1 MIKIDNIYLFE
12 LKIVNSSA
20 LKIHYIDPVGCLRF
34 QAQGTICVFKKVDI
48 YFTIFLPI
56 DFKSSRPY
64 HLSV

>member
-1 MIKIDNIYLFE
+1 MQISF
-12 LKIVNSSA
+12 
-20 LKIHYIDPVGCLRF
+20 DPEGCLRF